1 MIYKVDFE
9 GQACKQIK
17 EKAES
22 YQYDLKSVLKGI
34 GLLIADMWLPGDSK
48 PQINTW
54 EGLFEKVQEDYSY
67 KDTIVENDFI
77 CSISNDDGISIII
90 EIADETIVDFKDIKS
105 SILQVRDFLLAN
117 KWSGAIPDFL
127 PIEQKEIRNMMNET
141 ERSIPFKCLHEAFF
155 ECAYRFPDKT
165 ALEWLSLDE
174 KWETLSYEALKIKV
188 LQTASMLKQEGV
200 HTRDKVAIV
209 LPKGE
214 NQIIAVLAILSIG
227 ATYVPIGIHQP
238 LDRKKKIFEAGNI
251 SYALTDRDHIN
262 TLDGADTLRSFLI
275 ENSFRYVVMPETEI
289 VKDIDSIAYIIFT
302 SGTTGIPTLYGRTMA
317 KWGNQSEVL
326 LNLTVFQRQQKNTGK
341 IIGDFT
347 KLLPL
352 NLVFA
357 KEDIWKSA
365 EMVQEQIMKDLDHLS
380 FDGTE
385 IMRELAKRRGVFGKA
400 LLPVVF
406 TCVLFDCPENY
417 FERLGSIKYAVS
429 QTPQVFLDNQITEMG
444 GRLHISWDV
453 VDELFEACII
463 DEIFLEFVEDIKRI
477 SENNKA
483 NSTNDFVTK
492 VWGNILTKEII
503 TKSVVPDLLKSI
515 DLKQIKILDYAQEL
529 CPPDVKGQVYVSES
543 EIMNDRNKTYYKILE
558 HPLYGRM
565 ADTGIIGVLT
575 HDGYMEFVVPNCETS
590 VETPDKKEDTHE
602 EEIEKPIVKEIMK
615 IWKEVFE
622 IEDISIQDD
631 FYTLGGD
638 SIILMRLVDE
648 MCKTLGCDVT
658 VDDILQSENISD
670 LANRV

>member
-302 SGTTGIPTLYGRTMA
+302 SGTTGIPKGVMITHKAAYNTIYDVNDKFTINEHDCAIAVSELDFDLSVYDIFGMLGYGA
-317 KWGNQSEVL
+317 SLIVL
-326 LNLTVFQRQQKNTGK
+326 NEMNKRE
-341 IIGDFT
+341 
-347 KLLPL
+347 PY
-352 NLVFA
+352 
-357 KEDIWKSA
+357 IWKKILCEKRVTIWNSVPA
-365 EMVQEQIMKDLDHLS
+365 LFEMFLLAIGYDYEKVTLKNILLSGDWIKLEIYPKVNKLWPECRFVSLGGATEAAIWSVYYEVHILD
-380 FDGTE
+380 
-385 IMRELAKRRGVFGKA
+385 EL
-400 LLPVVF
+400 L
-406 TCVLFDCPENY
+406 
-417 FERLGSIKYAVS
+417 AV
-429 QTPQVFLDNQITEMG
+429 QITEDMPIYEVYDDSIKMFQVLSKINNG
-444 GRLHISWDV
+444 FHINLGMIDLVMCDTVDKLIEKITLESKNVVNIVGEEQLSLIQQSYWIGREQEFYGASNSTHLY
-453 VDELFEACII
+453 
-463 DEIFLEFVEDIKRI
+463 LEVHHNLDLMKLEKVIRTLIKR
-477 SENNKA
+477 
-483 NSTNDFVTK
+483 
-492 VWGNILTKEII
+492 
-503 TKSVVPDLLKSI
+503 
-515 DLKQIKILDYAQEL
+515 
-529 CPPDVKGQVYVSES
+529 
-543 EIMNDRNKTYYKILE
+543 
-558 HPLYGRM
+558 
-565 ADTGIIGVLT
+565 
-575 HDGYMEFVVPNCETS
+575 
-590 VETPDKKEDTHE
+590 HE